1 MAAGKTGNSDEKFS
15 CCINPI
21 LREGQAF
28 LTIVIVIFSI
38 HQQTLDRFGYTG
50 VGLSNKC
57 GNNKQLLDEVF
68 VISRIIKV
76 EIRVTTRSRRLKLI
90 TLAETLIML
99 DVTKT
104 SYNNCFIIR

>member
-1 MAAGKTGNSDEKFS
+1 MATGKTGNSDEKFS

-28 LTIVIVIFSI
+28 LTIVTIVTIVTIFSI
-38 HQQTLDRFGYTG
+38 HQGTLDRFGYTG
-50 VGLSNKC
+50 VGLSNKYS
-57 GNNKQLLDEVF
+57 NNKQLLDEVF

-76 EIRVTTRSRRLKLI
+76 EIKVTTRSRRLKLI

-104 SYNNCFIIR
+104 